1 MWGDEEP
8 PTNAPSPERGGPAR
22 EACWG
27 GVSLMKQRHALTPT
41 GRPSAVSLPLSG
53 GGQKHLPDFVAPK
66 VAAEIESWLSHLGA
80 ERRMSPKTVEAYQ
93 RDVLQFLKFLAGHLG
108 GAPSLRDLAE
118 LTPADVRA

>member
-1 MWGDEEP
+1 MCGDDEL
-8 PTNAPSPERGGPAR
+8 PTYAPSPERGGPAR
-22 EACWG
+22 EARWG
-27 GVSLMKQRHALTPT
+27 GVSLTKRSHALTPA

-53 GGQKHLPDFVAPK
+53 GGQKNLPDFVASK

-108 GAPSLRDLAE
+108 GAPSLRDLAR
-118 LTPADVRA
+118 LS